1 MPSDRVRISFNK
13 FLLDF
18 VEKPGRKMYTR
29 TETRA
34 SPQLANRSPAGNS
47 QARSV
52 HISYTKTKSNMI
64 MSSNSMPS
72 NGAACTLGLNFCQ
85 LLTAS

>member
-1 MPSDRVRISFNK
+1 
-13 FLLDF
+13 
-18 VEKPGRKMYTR
+18 
-29 TETRA
+29 
-34 SPQLANRSPAGNS
+34 
-47 QARSV
+47 V
-52 HISYTKTKSNMI
+52 HISYTKTKSNRI